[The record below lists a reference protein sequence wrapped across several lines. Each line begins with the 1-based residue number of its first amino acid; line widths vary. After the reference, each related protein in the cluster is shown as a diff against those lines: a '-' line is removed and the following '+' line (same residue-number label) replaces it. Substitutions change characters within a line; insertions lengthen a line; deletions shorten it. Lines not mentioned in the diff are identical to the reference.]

1 MGAFLYDMKKHDIH
15 KMYQES
21 VQCVEAEIDFVE
33 STYKEIRGNY
43 ARHLREDFSGTG
55 QTAAE
60 WISRNENNKAW
71 AVDLDTEVLTW
82 GKENVLSIVKKPD
95 SLTYVQADVRDSK
108 VKNMDIVLAMNFS
121 YFLFMQREE
130 LREYFKTVRGSLE
143 STGVF
148 FLDAFGG
155 YEAAKE
161 LTEERECDGFTYIWD
176 QYSFNPI
183 TSEMQ
188 CYIHFK
194 TDDGVEYNRAFSY
207 YWRLWTLPELQ
218 ELLMEA
224 GFSQVEVYWEGTD
237 EKTGEGDGQF
247 ISTEMGT
254 ADAGWVCYIVA
265 LP

>member
-1 MGAFLYDMKKHDIH
+1 
-15 KMYQES
+15 MYQES

-33 STYKEIRGNY
+33 ATYKKLRGNS
-43 ARHLREDFSGTG
+43 ARFLREDFSGTG

-60 WISRNENNKAW
+60 WVSRNKNNKAW
-71 AVDLDTEVLTW
+71 AVDLDGEVLKW
-82 GKENVLSIVKKPD
+82 GINNVLPNVSD
-95 SLTYVQADVRDSK
+95 SQSLTYIQADVRKS
-108 VKNMDIVLAMNFS
+108 NIAQMDIVLAMNFS
-121 YFLFMQREE
+121 YFLFMQRDV
-130 LREYFKTVRGSLE
+130 LRNYFVTVKNSLE
-143 STGVF
+143 DTGVF

-176 QYSFNPI
+176 QHSFNPI
-183 TSEMQ
+183 NSEMQ

-194 TDDGVEYNRAFSY
+194 TGDGTEYNRAFSY

-218 ELLMEA
+218 ELLIEA
-224 GFSQVEVYWEGTD
+224 GFSQVDIYWEGTD
-237 EKTGEGDGQF
+237 EKSGEGDGDF
-247 ISTEMGT
+247 KVSKIGT

>member
-1 MGAFLYDMKKHDIH
+1 MKKHDIH

-33 STYKEIRGNY
+33 KAYKDIRGNS
-43 ARHLREDFSGTG
+43 ARYLREDFSGTG

-60 WISRNENNKAW
+60 WVSRNEDNKAW
-71 AVDLDTEVLTW
+71 AVDLDRDVLDW
-82 GKENVLSIVKKPD
+82 GINNVLAKVDNPQ
-95 SLTYVQADVRDSK
+95 SLTYIEADVRDSK
-108 VKNMDIVLAMNFS
+108 VTNMDIVLAMNFS
-121 YFLFMQREE
+121 YFLFMQRNE
-130 LREYFKTVRGSLE
+130 LRDYFSSVKKSLE

-183 TSEMQ
+183 NSEMQ

-194 TDDGVEYNRAFSY
+194 TNDGAEYNRAFSY

-218 ELLMEA
+218 ELLKEA
-224 GFSQVEVYWEGTD
+224 GFCQVDVYWEGTD
-237 EKTGEGDGQF
+237 EKSVEGDGDF
-247 ISTEMGT
+247 KANKMGT

>member
-1 MGAFLYDMKKHDIH
+1 MKKHDIH

-33 STYKEIRGNY
+33 KTYNDIRGNN
-43 ARHLREDFSGTG
+43 ARYLREDFSGTG

-60 WISRNENNKAW
+60 WVSRNKKNKAW
-71 AVDLDTEVLTW
+71 AVDLDTGVLDW
-82 GKENVLSIVKKPD
+82 GINNIQPNVKKPQ
-95 SLTYVQADVRDSK
+95 SLIYKHADVRDSNIA
-108 VKNMDIVLAMNFS
+108 NMDIVLAMNFS

-130 LREYFKTVRGSLE
+130 LKEYFVTVKKSLE

-194 TDDGVEYNRAFSY
+194 TDDGTEYNRAFSY

-218 ELLMEA
+218 ELLQEA
-224 GFSQVEVYWEGTD
+224 GFSQVDVYWEGTD
-237 EKTGEGDGQF
+237 EKSGEGDGNF
-247 ISTEMGT
+247 KSSKMGT

>member
-1 MGAFLYDMKKHDIH
+1 MSSHDIH

-33 STYKEIRGNY
+33 ATYKAIRGND
-43 ARHLREDFSGTG
+43 ARYLREDFSGTG

-60 WISRNENNKAW
+60 WITRNKENKAW
-71 AVDLDTEVLTW
+71 AVDLDDEVLQW
-82 GKENVLSIVKKPD
+82 GIDNVQNTLDNPDKLVYKK
-95 SLTYVQADVRDSK
+95 ADVRDSGIN
-108 VKNMDIVLAMNFS
+108 NMDIVLAMNFS
-121 YFLFMQREE
+121 YFLFMKRDI
-130 LREYFKTVRGSLE
+130 LRDYFISVKNSLE
-143 STGVF
+143 DTGIF

-161 LTEERECDGFTYIWD
+161 LKEERECDGFTYIWD
-176 QYSFNPI
+176 QASFNPI
-183 TSEMQ
+183 NSEMQ

-194 TDDGVEYNRAFSY
+194 TDDGVEYDRAFSY

-218 ELLMEA
+218 ELLIEA
-224 GFSQVEVYWEGTD
+224 GFSQVDVYWEGTD
-237 EKTGEGDGQF
+237 EKSGEGDGNF
-247 ISTEMGT
+247 NPSKIGS